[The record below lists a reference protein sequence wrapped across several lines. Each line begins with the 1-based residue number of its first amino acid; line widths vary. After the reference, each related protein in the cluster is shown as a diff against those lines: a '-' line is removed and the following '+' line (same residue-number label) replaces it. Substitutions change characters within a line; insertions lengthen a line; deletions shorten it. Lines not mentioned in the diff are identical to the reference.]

1 MPRLDVCVLVMLLPG
16 QAALG
21 QTAQDASGGIGRALE
36 MPAHR
41 ALIDRIAG
49 DGAGL
54 APFETDGC
62 SGGLSEVWRL
72 VSAQLP
78 DFAAAH
84 DDAPPW
90 EACCVTHDRAYHGI
104 AGAQDAAT
112 SFDARLQAD
121 ADLRSCVVQTGES
134 RKARLAA
141 HYDVDVAT
149 VEQAYEIIA
158 ESMYLAV
165 RFGGGPCSGLPWRW
179 GYGWPHCSILQRG
192 GAE

>member
-1 MPRLDVCVLVMLLPG
+1 MRHRDVLALAMLVPCHAVSG
-16 QAALG
+16 QESG
-21 QTAQDASGGIGRALE
+21 TESGGISRALE

-41 ALIDRIAG
+41 VLIDTIAD
-49 DGAGL
+49 DGAEM

-62 SGGLSEVWRL
+62 SGGLSGVWRL

-84 DDAPPW
+84 QAAPPW
-90 EACCVTHDRAYHGI
+90 ESCCVTHDRAYHDI
-104 AGAQDAAT
+104 TGAQDATA
-112 SFDARLQAD
+112 SYDARLQAD
-121 ADLRSCVVQTGES
+121 AALRSCVVQTGET

-141 HYDVDVAT
+141 HYEVDVAT
-149 VEQAYEIIA
+149 VEQAYQVIA

-179 GYGWPHCSILQRG
+179 GYGWPDCSILQLG